1 MGYPEL
7 EYSMIFIW
15 LKYIDRDF
23 SLQELPTYEGA
34 INRGSTDITNSLK
47 LVRL

>member
-7 EYSMIFIW
+7 EYSMVFIW
-15 LKYIDRDF
+15 LKLNKDF
-23 SLQELPTYEGA
+23 SLRELPTYGGA